1 MSASVLVTGGAG
13 FVGRHLLNA
22 LREDTQ
28 AKTRVAWRRPRQDT
42 YPTARVQS
50 YSPTSAASIQWR
62 DVDLLDRASVEQAV
76 ADLRPSWIYHCAG
89 LANVSGSWQNTLQ
102 TLEGNVIGTQHLL
115 EAVQRAQLKTR
126 ILVPGSALVYRPS
139 SRAIE
144 EDDSVGP
151 VSPYGLSKLAQ
162 EMLSQRFAKEGQ
174 AVLLTRS
181 FTHFGPGQDLSYA
194 ASSFAHQVACI
205 EAGQAEP
212 VIRVGS
218 LEPRR
223 DLTDVRDTV
232 RAYRE
237 LMERGRPG
245 RIYNVCSG
253 RAHQIRE
260 VLHGLLTR
268 ARVSVDIEV
277 DPARLRPSDNP
288 LLLGN
293 PTRITQEI
301 GWSPR
306 INLEKTLDDL
316 LNYWRQ
322 VIAS

>member
-1 MSASVLVTGGAG
+1 MSGIVLVTGGAG
-13 FVGRHLLNA
+13 FVGGHLLDA
-22 LREDTQ
+22 LWEDTP
-28 AKTRVAWRRPRQDT
+28 ARTRVAWRRPNQST
-42 YPTARVQS
+42 HHTARVPAC
-50 YSPTSAASIQWR
+50 SPAGTASIQWR
-62 DVDLLDRASVEQAV
+62 DIDLLDRVAVKQAL

-126 ILVPGSALVYRPS
+126 ILVPGSALVYKPS
-139 SRAIE
+139 ARAIG

-162 EMLSQRFAKEGQ
+162 EMLGQRFADDGQ

-181 FTHFGPGQDLSYA
+181 FTHFGPGQNLSYA

-260 VLHGLLTR
+260 VLYGLLMR
-268 ARVSVDIEV
+268 ARVSVDVEV
-277 DPARLRPSDNP
+277 DPARLRPNDNP
-288 LLLGN
+288 LLLGD

-301 GWSPR
+301 GWDPR
-306 INLEKTLDDL
+306 ISLDQTLDDL
-316 LNYWRQ
+316 LKYWRQ
-322 VIAS
+322 AIAS